1 MRNNMERAYTICM
14 IIGIGIPLLSL
25 ILGQITNIIDG
36 FFDGLSGMF
45 ESLHIDLNIEIGN
58 MHLCLL
64 PFSVQSICA
73 GLLVFGALGKMLIH
87 KSNQILSIII
97 AVAFGY
103 LVAIIVQTLIHKLK
117 QIEHTT
123 YSKEQ
128 LLLFDAKI
136 VNTIIPGGFGS
147 VSITT
152 LDGITTSY
160 PAKSVVSTEGIRQDT
175 KVRVLYFEKNVAIVE
190 KLEEL

>member
-1 MRNNMERAYTICM
+1 MDRAYTICM
-14 IIGIGIPLLSL
+14 LVGFGIPLLSL
-25 ILGQITNIIDG
+25 LLGQITDIIDG
-36 FFDGLSGMF
+36 FFDGISSMLEG
-45 ESLHIDLNIEIGN
+45 LHIDLNIEIGS

-73 GLLVFGALGKMLIH
+73 GLLVFGAVGKMLIH
-87 KSNQILSIII
+87 KSNQVLCIII
-97 AVAFGY
+97 AVVLAY
-103 LVAIIVQTLIHKLK
+103 LVAIIIQSLIHKLK
-117 QIEHTT
+117 KIEHTT

-136 VNTIIPGGFGS
+136 VNTIIPGGYGS

-160 PAKSVVSTEGIRQDT
+160 PAKSAIPTEGIRQDT

-190 KLEEL
+190 KVEEF

>member
-1 MRNNMERAYTICM
+1 MDRAYTICI

-25 ILGQITNIIDG
+25 ILGQIVNIIDG
-36 FFDGLSGMF
+36 FFDGLSGML
-45 ESLHIDLNIEIGN
+45 EGLHIDLNIEIGH

-87 KSNQILSIII
+87 KSNQTLSIII

-103 LVAIIVQTLIHKLK
+103 LVAVIVQTLIHKLK
-117 QIEHTT
+117 QVENTT

-160 PAKSVVSTEGIRQDT
+160 PAKSVVSNEGIRQDT

-190 KLEEL
+190 KVDEYEV

>member
-1 MRNNMERAYTICM
+1 MERAYTICM

-58 MHLCLL
+58 MQLCLL